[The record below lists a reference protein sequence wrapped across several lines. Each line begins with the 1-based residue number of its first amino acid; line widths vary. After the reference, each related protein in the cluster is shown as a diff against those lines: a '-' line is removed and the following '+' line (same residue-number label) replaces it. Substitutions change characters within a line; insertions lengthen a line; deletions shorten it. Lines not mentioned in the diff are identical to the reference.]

1 MPFPRYAKAA
11 VEIGVNLTCSEPVR
25 EAQSRQHHLL
35 GAVRCNLGLMLG
47 FVLAGGGGSGRA
59 FHVEAVSDIVLS
71 PT

>member
-1 MPFPRYAKAA
+1 MPFPRYAEAA
-11 VEIGVNLTCSEPVR
+11 VEIGVNPTCSEPVR

-47 FVLAGGGGSGRA
+47 FALAEGRGGAGRA
-59 FHVEAVSDIVLS
+59 LAFSDIMLS